1 MLKTWRVDRSGRVT
15 GFSEVNQ
22 IWAKIWHSH
31 YVVTGPGS
39 ARVLR
44 VAREL
49 FECLVEEEHEVL
61 QEAAELS
68 AS

>member
-1 MLKTWRVDRSGRVT
+1 MSVGQAHRDFVAEYTSSLCFGRLGKLIAAV
-15 GFSEVNQ
+15 
-22 IWAKIWHSH
+22 
-31 YVVTGPGS
+31 
-39 ARVLR
+39 
-44 VAREL
+44 L

>member
-1 MLKTWRVDRSGRVT
+1 M
-15 GFSEVNQ
+15 
-22 IWAKIWHSH
+22 
-31 YVVTGPGS
+31 S
-39 ARVLR
+39 A
-44 VAREL
+44 L

>member
-1 MLKTWRVDRSGRVT
+1 MLLKRRNTSVDDRVVG
-15 GFSEVNQ
+15 
-22 IWAKIWHSH
+22 
-31 YVVTGPGS
+31 
-39 ARVLR
+39 
-44 VAREL
+44 EL